1 MDNKRS
7 FCVVDFVAV
16 WILLFSVWTA
26 PQLLCQIHPIFE
38 HISVEQGLSSANIN
52 YILQDHKA
60 MLWFATEDGLNQ
72 YDGITFTVFRP
83 PMLPD
88 SLGTGVQSVLSI
100 YQTTKTHTESL
111 WLATSNRRTVSRFFP
126 SSRQFQVFLF
136 PNNVET
142 SVHTFAEKHNGK
154 ILIGTSHGLF
164 SCERTTVTTL
174 LRRVQAVPASLS
186 IQAIVRDSGDV
197 FWLTTPTTL
206 YRFDANTNT
215 LSPLHIT
222 LPGTITN
229 IFPHYDSVS
238 QARPSALWIGTSNHG
253 LWLYTPQ
260 QQRFFLVASPEQLG
274 SRIIKTVCVVSPKEL
289 WIGTDN
295 GIAVVTNHNNSWRV
309 SQRLAHDIRG
319 EKTLSGNAINHI
331 CQDASGVMWVG
342 TAYYGVSKYSPFRQK
357 FQHFGVNLLK
367 DNASLNSGYV
377 RDITEAGDY
386 LWIATQTGGINRLNR
401 KTSSWSYFR
410 GKQLGTDT
418 AWALRH
424 DRTGQL
430 WAGIVGGGL
439 WQWNPQRQAFTRFS
453 GIPAQTSI
461 QLLYE
466 DRSGTLWATGDN
478 APLYAISPDRKTVRQ
493 ITLSLPQTA
502 KASGKRIL
510 SIFETSSGQILVG
523 LPMGISALDKAQ
535 GTITMLLGRYAV
547 RAITQD
553 VRGDLW
559 FGTRGQGLLHYRMK
573 SGMLTKIDTTLLFPI
588 TEREGLPSN
597 LISAILID
605 SANHLWVSTKQGLAE
620 VDSETRKV
628 LRTFSMDDGLQGRE
642 FHHGSAFQSP
652 RGEMFFGGTNGF
664 NAFFPRDILVNKL
677 IPPVEITSVKKF
689 GRDEMLTDS
698 TTAANRTITLRY
710 DENTVS
716 FSFVALDFTMPE
728 ANVYAYRMEGLDKGW
743 IQCGNRREATYT
755 SLDAGE
761 YTFTVRA
768 ANNDGVWNETGA
780 SFRVI
785 VTPPIWRTW
794 WFIGLSL
801 ASIICTGFV
810 LYRLRIRSIEAR
822 NAWLEKQVKERTAEI
837 QEKNK
842 ELQQSLDEINIL
854 SSVLEGER
862 NKSEDLLLNIL
873 PSSIAERLKWGET
886 TIVDT
891 FESATVLFTDMV
903 GFTKIASRVSA
914 EELIVMLNRM
924 FSEFD
929 KLAEKHGV
937 EKIKTIGDAY
947 MAVAGVPIP
956 NDHHAEAVADMALDI
971 MQAIRDLAEKEDLPI
986 QIRAGIHTG
995 YLTAGVIGEKK
1006 FAYDLWGDTVNT
1018 ASRMESSGEAGRVQC
1033 SEATYHA
1040 LKDLFDFEERGT
1052 IEVKGKGAMKTYFI
1066 VGRKSRKPSSSSYT

>member
-1 MDNKRS
+1 MDNKRPFFTLS
-7 FCVVDFVAV
+7 TAAV
-16 WILLFSVWTA
+16 SVLLFLFGTVSTLIA
-26 PQLLCQIHPIFE
+26 QTTNPIFE
-38 HISVEQGLSSANIN
+38 RLSVEQGLSSANVN
-52 YILQDHKA
+52 YILQDRRSI
-60 MLWFATEDGLNQ
+60 LWLGTEDGINR
-72 YDGITFTVFRP
+72 YDGITFTPFRQA
-83 PMLPD
+83 LPD
-88 SLGTGVQSVLSI
+88 SLGTGAQSVLSI
-100 YQTTKTHTESL
+100 YQPRKTHTESL
-111 WLATSNRRTVSRFFP
+111 WLTTGNRRTVSRFLTI
-126 SSRQFQVFLF
+126 SQQFQTFLF
-136 PNNVET
+136 PGGLET
-142 SVHTFAEKHNGK
+142 SVHAFAEKQNGTILVGTGNGLFRHDIQTAGK
-154 ILIGTSHGLF
+154 ILQ
-164 SCERTTVTTL
+164 
-174 LRRVQAVPASLS
+174 RVQAVPASFA
-186 IQAIVRDSGDV
+186 IQAMVQDSGDV
-197 FWLTTPTTL
+197 FWIATPTSL
-206 YRFDANTNT
+206 ERFDAEKST

-229 IFPHYDSVS
+229 IIPHYDSVT
-238 QARPSALWIGTSNHG
+238 QVRPSALWISTSNHG

-260 QQRFFLVASPEQLG
+260 QQHFFLVASPEQLG
-274 SRIIKTVCVVSPKEL
+274 SRIIKAVCALSPTQI
-289 WIGTDN
+289 WVGTEN
-295 GIAVVTNHNNSWRV
+295 GIAIVTSHNGSWHV
-309 SQRLAHDIRG
+309 SQRLTHDLRS
-319 EKTLSGNAINHI
+319 ENTLSGNAINHI
-331 CQDASGVMWVG
+331 CKDVSGVIWVG
-342 TAYYGVSKYSPFRQK
+342 TAFYGISKYSPFRQK
-357 FQHFGVNLLK
+357 FQHIGVNLLK

-377 RDITEAGDY
+377 RDITEAGEY

-401 KTSSWSYFR
+401 KTGSWSYFR
-410 GKQLGTDT
+410 GNQLGTDT
-418 AWALRH
+418 SWALRH

-453 GIPAQTSI
+453 GIPAQTNI

-478 APLYAISPDRKTVRQ
+478 APLYAISPDRAIVRQ
-493 ITLSLPQTA
+493 FTLSLPQA
-502 KASGKRIL
+502 SKVSGKRIL
-510 SIFETSSGQILVG
+510 SMLETSGGQLLVG
-523 LPMGISALDKAQ
+523 LPMGIGTLDKIN

-547 RAITQD
+547 RTIAQD
-553 VRGDLW
+553 ARGDLW
-559 FGTRGQGLLHYRMK
+559 FGTRGQGLLHYRTK
-573 SGMLTKIDTTLLFPI
+573 SGMLTKIDTTLLFPM

-597 LISAILID
+597 LVSAILID
-605 SANHLWVSTKQGLAE
+605 SVQRLWVSTKQGLAE
-620 VDSETRKV
+620 IDGETRKV
-628 LRTFSMDDGLQGRE
+628 IRTFNMDDGLQGRE
-642 FHHGSAFQSP
+642 FHHGAAFQSP
-652 RGEMFFGGTNGF
+652 RGEMFFGGTNGL
-664 NAFFPRDILVNKL
+664 NTFFPQRIIINTFA
-677 IPPVEITSVKKF
+677 PPVEITSVKKF

-698 TTAANRTITLRY
+698 ATAANRVITLRY
-710 DENTVS
+710 DESTVS
-716 FSFVALDFTMPE
+716 FSFIALDFTMPE

-761 YTFTVRA
+761 YTFMVRA
-768 ANNDGVWNETGA
+768 ANNDGVWNEAGA

-1066 VGRKSRKPSSSSYT
+1066 VGRKKK